1 MKKENKH
8 PLDTPKE
15 WKDFDITASPLISM
29 NMMAYYEV
37 AEKQCIFQAALD
49 KEKYGI
55 KKVEVVEED
64 GKFIINIYHN
74 IKALAIELR

>member
-1 MKKENKH
+1 MINKTMKKQES
-8 PLDTPKE
+8 KE
-15 WKDFDITASPLISM
+15 WQDFDITASPFVRL

-37 AEKQCIFQAALD
+37 REKQCIFQASLN

-55 KKVEVVEED
+55 SKVEVVEED
-64 GKFIINIYHN
+64 GKFIVNIYHN